1 MAERQRLISLPQIA
15 AGVVAV
21 GTIGGGALTLDH
33 LHVAAQDFKD
43 YIEQQQAADDRAYV
57 QELKKD
63 IRALRLALSEA
74 DDEYL
79 VEELAALIDELCEVR
94 PDDSLCSDDQL

>member
-1 MAERQRLISLPQIA
+1 MISMPQIA
-15 AGVVAV
+15 AAVVAV

-43 YIEQQQAADDRAYV
+43 YIEQQQEADDRMYV

-63 IRALRLALSEA
+63 IRSLRLALSET

-79 VEELAALIDELCEVR
+79 AEELAALIDELCEIR
-94 PDDSLCSDDQL
+94 PDDRLCNQAVDEE

>member
-1 MAERQRLISLPQIA
+1 MISMPQIA
-15 AGVVAV
+15 AAVVAV

-33 LHVAAQDFKD
+33 LHVASEDFKE
-43 YIEQQQAADDRAYV
+43 YIEQQREADDRAYV

-63 IRALRLALSEA
+63 IRALRLSLTET

-94 PDDSLCSDDQL
+94 PDDRLCDETAYSD